1 MMQRTLPKLAPPT
14 SLGGMANV
22 PHSLPAGYGSRRGKN
37 PHHTGTLASPEEGF
51 HTLGGRSLSPSS
63 RGLARDRNSTSHAS
77 QQIPLKPQDLNRGN
91 DDPDQDP
98 PQISS
103 HLGSDILR
111 LGLSGKGG
119 HAPCRWKAELF
130 CTQLDAR
137 DQRSMGLETIQG

>member
-1 MMQRTLPKLAPPT
+1 MWK
-14 SLGGMANV
+14 SL
-22 PHSLPAGYGSRRGKN
+22 
-37 PHHTGTLASPEEGF
+37 
-51 HTLGGRSLSPSS
+51 
-63 RGLARDRNSTSHAS
+63 
-77 QQIPLKPQDLNRGN
+77 QQIPLKPQDPNRGN

-111 LGLSGKGG
+111 LGLSEKGG

-137 DQRSMGLETIQG
+137 DQRSMGLENNTGLRTPIRDHLPLRTSTPLLFTSIRKRHGSCQTRCWNWRPKGPYPGCRKMAWALSAHCSLSPSQMGHGDQ